1 MSLSGKSPWSYD
13 LLVDPALPGD
23 FPEENRFRTIRS
35 AAEFC
40 KGGTKERPAVIGILP
55 GVYFLGGTEEDPGLI
70 IRRDYLKL
78 LGLSQDARDV
88 VLADNRGEFQGSKK
102 QRSMTVEVRGTGF
115 EAENISFYN
124 YCNEPLVYPRDP
136 SQNRPARSA
145 SETQAYVLGVSGA
158 AGVPSDRLYFKNCRF
173 VSWLDTLAIGA
184 KRAWFKDCYIQG
196 TDDFM
201 GASGVF
207 LYEDCVLGCYSG
219 YPIYGAGRG
228 TAGMVLLRCRFVSLR
243 PELAQVPLNL
253 SKEPGSLA
261 VIDCTFPDNAVLGW
275 CKKLPSTRD
284 FYYYNLRYQDG
295 RPAGIPDS
303 ERCACALSAR
313 QAEGFNPWNL
323 LRGEDGWNPGNCR
336 EAYAALGDIPVR
348 VTIFQD
354 EVRHQSDTL
363 VFQKNASPLEV
374 QSWRLAVGSVRE
386 EGANFLR
393 TGRDAAS
400 FHTQVFP
407 ERLSAEASVLA
418 QGPAA
423 LQRLSHDKF
432 SVSGDNRGEAAET
445 AIVTASASNGIS
457 ASVSFSIAPA
467 LLPPPVVS
475 APALA
480 FDGSAFRLSYHL
492 EGMNDG
498 EDASEIIWYRTGKEA
513 SGGIPLSAS
522 NGTGPRRAYLPSH
535 GDIGSF
541 LTAVI
546 VPKSSRSGFGAP
558 VSVISGE
565 PVGEGQVCRNALESD
580 FCDIV
585 CLDVS
590 GEIPEMPSGCWSV
603 TGKWLYGTGY
613 DGASLNPGLLTQS
626 QFCRLDYRRDG
637 WEGDMSLRLLL
648 DPEKRMGQGFGG
660 PGQYQEVYIKYDPV
674 TRSGYGV
681 RYTRLPEDARSVEFR
696 LYAYDNGTAFP
707 IGEAKLSRAFRTGCE
722 LLLETEGDRLL
733 CRARSKADGEEAFV
747 SLSAAVSANSFGG
760 FGIYHTGTVAAG
772 NRTSLRHIRVD
783 YRQRV

>member
-1 MSLSGKSPWSYD
+1 MNLSDKSPWNYD
-13 LLVDPALPGD
+13 LLVDPTLPSD
-23 FPEENRFRTIRS
+23 LPEEGRFRTIQS

-40 KGGTKERPAVIGILP
+40 KGGTEERPAVIGILP
-55 GVYFLGGTEEDPGLI
+55 GVYFLGGTEINPGLV

-102 QRSMTVEVRGTGF
+102 QRSMTVEVRGIGF

-136 SQNRPARSA
+136 SQNRPARSD
-145 SETQAYVLGVSGA
+145 SETQAYVLGVSDP
-158 AGVPSDRLYFKNCRF
+158 AGGPSDRLYLKNCRF

-184 KRAWFKDCYIQG
+184 KRAYFKDCYIQG

-228 TAGMVLLRCRFVSLR
+228 TAGMVLLRCKFVSLR

-261 VIDCTFPDNAVLGW
+261 VIDCTFPNNALLGW

-284 FYYYNLRYQDG
+284 FYYYNLRYEDG
-295 RPAGIPDS
+295 RSAGIPGS
-303 ERCACALSAR
+303 ERCARALSAR
-313 QAEGFNPWNL
+313 QTEGFNPWNL
-323 LRGEDGWNPGNCR
+323 LRGEDDWNPGNCR

-348 VTIFQD
+348 VTIFPD
-354 EVRHQSDTL
+354 EVQCQIDTL
-363 VFQKNASPLEV
+363 AVGKNASPLEV
-374 QSWRLAVGSVRE
+374 QAWRLAAGSVRE
-386 EGANFLR
+386 KGENFLR
-393 TGRDAAS
+393 ASRDAAS
-400 FHTQVFP
+400 FHAQVFP
-407 ERLSAEASVLA
+407 ERLSAEVSVLA

-423 LQRLSHDKF
+423 LQRLSRDKF
-432 SVSGDNRGEAAET
+432 SVSGDNRGEVTET
-445 AIVTASASNGIS
+445 ASVTASASNGIS

-467 LLPPPVVS
+467 LLSPPVVS
-475 APALA
+475 SPSLA
-480 FDGSAFRLSYHL
+480 FDGAAFRLSYRL

-498 EDASEIIWYRTGKEA
+498 EDASEIIWYRTGKET

-522 NGTGPRRAYLPSH
+522 NGTGPRRAYLPSP

-546 VPKSSRSGFGAP
+546 IPKSSRSSLGVP
-558 VSVISGE
+558 VSVTSAE
-565 PVGEGQVCRNALESD
+565 PVEKPHTCQNILESD
-580 FCDIV
+580 FSDIV
-585 CLDVS
+585 CLDGP
-590 GEIPEMPSGCWSV
+590 GEIPEIPSGCWSV

-626 QFCRLDYRRDG
+626 QYCRLDYRRDG

-681 RYTRLPEDARSVEFR
+681 RYTRVPEDARSVEFR
-696 LYAYDNGTAFP
+696 LYAYDNGVVSP
-707 IGEAKLSRAFRTGCE
+707 LGEAKLSRAFRTGCE
-722 LLLETEGDRLL
+722 LLLEAKGDRLL
-733 CRARSKADGEEAFV
+733 FQADSDADGERASI
-747 SLSAAVSANSFGG
+747 SLSVPIAPNPFGG
-760 FGIYHTGTVAAG
+760 FGVYHTGTVAAG
-772 NRTSLRHIRVD
+772 NRTSLRHIQVE
-783 YRQRV
+783 YGQGV

>member
-23 FPEENRFRTIRS
+23 FPKEGRFRTIQS

-55 GVYFLGGTEEDPGLI
+55 GVYFLDGTEADPGLI

-88 VLADNRGEFQGSKK
+88 VLADSRGEFQGSKK

-115 EAENISFYN
+115 EAENITFYN

-136 SQNRPARSA
+136 SQNRPARSS
-145 SETQAYVLGVSGA
+145 SETQAYVLGVSGP
-158 AGVPSDRLYFKNCRF
+158 AGGLSDRLYFKNCRF
-173 VSWLDTLAIGA
+173 VSWLDTLAVGA
-184 KRAWFKDCYIQG
+184 KRAYFKDCYIQG

-228 TAGMVLLRCRFVSLR
+228 SAGMVLLRCRFVSLR

-261 VIDCTFPDNAVLGW
+261 VIDCTFPDNALLGW

-284 FYYYNLRYQDG
+284 FYYYNLRHADG
-295 RPAGIPDS
+295 RPAEIPGSD
-303 ERCACALSAR
+303 RCARALSAR

-323 LRGEDGWNPGNCR
+323 LRGEDDWNPGNCR
-336 EAYAALGDIPVR
+336 EAYAAQGDIPVR

-354 EVRHQSDTL
+354 EVQRQLDTL
-363 VFQKNASPLEV
+363 VVRKNASPLEV
-374 QSWRLAVGSVRE
+374 QAWRLAAGSVRE
-386 EGANFLR
+386 EGENFLR
-393 TGRDAAS
+393 TGQDAAT

-407 ERLSAEASVLA
+407 ERLSAEASVLV
-418 QGPAA
+418 QGPAV
-423 LQRLSHDKF
+423 LQRLSRDKF
-432 SVSGDNRGEAAET
+432 SVSGDNRGEET
-445 AIVTASASNGIS
+445 VTATVTASASNGIS
-457 ASVSFSIAPA
+457 ASLPFSVAPA

-475 APALA
+475 APALS
-480 FDGSAFRLSYHL
+480 FEGGAFRLSYGL
-492 EGMNDG
+492 EGMDAG
-498 EDASEIIWYRTGKEA
+498 EDASEILWYRTKRAA

-522 NGTGPRRAYLPSH
+522 NGTGPRRAYLPSP
-535 GDIGSF
+535 GDAGSY

-546 VPKSSRSGFGAP
+546 VPKSTRSGFGSP
-558 VSVISGE
+558 VSVTSSE
-565 PVGEGQVCRNALESD
+565 PVGEGQVCREALESD
-580 FCDIV
+580 FSDIV
-585 CLDVS
+585 CLDPS
-590 GEIPEMPSGCWSV
+590 DKIPETPSGCWSV
-603 TGKWLYGTGY
+603 TGKWIYGTGY
-613 DGASLNPGLLTQS
+613 DGASQSPGLLTQS

-637 WEGDMSLRLLL
+637 WAGDMSLELLL
-648 DPEKRMGQGFGG
+648 DPEKQMGQGFGG
-660 PGQYQEVYIKYDPV
+660 PGQYQEIYIKYDPV

-681 RYTRLPEDARSVEFR
+681 RYTRVPEDARSVAFQ
-696 LYAYDNGTAFP
+696 LYSYNSGEASP

-722 LLLETEGDRLL
+722 LLLEAKGDRLL
-733 CRARSKADGEEAFV
+733 FWAHSDADGEEA
-747 SLSAAVSANSFGG
+747 SAALSAPIAPNPFGG
-760 FGIYHTGTVAAG
+760 FGVYHTGTVAAG
-772 NRTSLRHIRVD
+772 NRTSLRRIRVD
-783 YRQRV
+783 YRQQV